1 MGFIVGSLKR
11 ILKLIV
17 YFAFVVTLVLIV
29 PNLPPYTK
37 FTSIQS
43 VPTKERTGELTPNTA
58 LNNAEKLYEHKIL
71 GPENFQIW
79 KGELYTSLGTG
90 EIVKCSPGGHVT
102 FVIKIGK
109 PCTGLSQEHI
119 CGRPLGFSIDEKN
132 GLMYVADAYYG
143 IWKVDL
149 KTDKKQVLVSADK
162 PIEGKSPKL
171 FNSLVV
177 DKKGGIYF
185 TDSSSEFFLNDG
197 VFTSLSDPSGRLF
210 YYNSESKKT
219 KVLVENIWF
228 ANGVVLSPDESF
240 VVVAETFNY
249 RLLKHYISGPNKGKT
264 EVFVDGLPGTPDN
277 LRALPDGSGV
287 QIAMFAVSDIDTP
300 IITKSLSSTPHLR
313 KFISRIAH
321 LIELPFSYL
330 NQKFPHPILEE
341 IVYYIG
347 SFASISGLTDMS
359 GLIITDWNGNI
370 VASFYNTDK
379 SVAHISDAIV
389 YNDKLVLGSPHSQ
402 DFIGAVDIPLFLKQA
417 YKGRRPEEQMSSKQ
431 AKPTVKETPKAT
443 ERATSQKPQTQ
454 QPTQRPDLKQ
464 TQPETKS
471 TTQKP
476 ETKPITQ
483 KSDTKP
489 TTQKPETKPT
499 TQKAGTKPTT
509 QKAETKPTTQKAET
523 KPTTQKPETKPTKK
537 PETKPTIQKPETK
550 PTTQKPETKPTTQK
564 PETRPTTQKPET
576 KPTTQKPETKPTTQK
591 PETKPT
597 TQKPETKST
606 GKSAASPGKEN
617 KSEPSKVKVSE
628 IKKTEATSSENVKD
642 KPKLSKENKNEA
654 KKVAPNHIPIE
665 EEIMSDTVKPSKDRL
680 KVIKKSGPEEIP
692 NPL

>member
-1 MGFIVGSLKR
+1 MGFIVFSLKR

-17 YFAFVVTLVLIV
+17 YFAFFVTLVLIV

-37 FTSIQS
+37 FSSIQS
-43 VPTKERTGELTPNTA
+43 VPTRERTGELTLNSA
-58 LNNAEKLYEHKIL
+58 LNNAERLYEHKIV

-79 KGELYTSLGTG
+79 NGELYTSLGTG

-102 FVIKIGK
+102 FVTKIGK

-162 PIEGKSPKL
+162 PIEGKIPRV

-185 TDSSSEFFLNDG
+185 TDSSSDFFLNDG
-197 VFTSLSDPSGRLF
+197 VFSSLSDPSGRLF
-210 YYNSESKKT
+210 YFNSESKKT
-219 KVLVENIWF
+219 KVLVDNIWF

-240 VVVAETFNY
+240 VVVSETFNY
-249 RLLKHYISGPNKGKT
+249 RLLKHYISGPKKGKT

-300 IITKSLSSTPHLR
+300 IITRSLSSTPHLR

-347 SFASISGLTDMS
+347 SFASVSGLTDIS

-417 YKGRRPEEQMSSKQ
+417 YKGRRPEEQMSTKQ
-431 AKPTVKETPKAT
+431 AKPSVKETPKPA
-443 ERATSQKPQTQ
+443 EKATSQKSQTQ
-454 QPTQRPDLKQ
+454 PPTRKPELKQ

-471 TTQKP
+471 TTQN
-476 ETKPITQ
+476 
-483 KSDTKP
+483 
-489 TTQKPETKPT
+489 PETKPT
-499 TQKAGTKPTT
+499 TQKPGTRTPP
-509 QKAETKPTTQKAET
+509 QKLETKPTT
-523 KPTTQKPETKPTKK
+523 
-537 PETKPTIQKPETK
+537 QKPETK

-564 PETRPTTQKPET
+564 PETKPSTQNPEIKPTTQKPET

-597 TQKPETKST
+597 TQKPETKPSTQNPEIKPTTQKPETKPTTQKPETKPT
-606 GKSAASPGKEN
+606 GKAAASSPGKEN
-617 KSEPSKVKVSE
+617 KGEPSKAQIKLPENKVSE
-628 IKKTEATSSENVKD
+628 ATPSENIKG
-642 KPKLSKENKNEA
+642 KPKLSKENKKEA
-654 KKVAPNHIPIE
+654 KNVAPNHIPIE

-692 NPL
+692 NPH